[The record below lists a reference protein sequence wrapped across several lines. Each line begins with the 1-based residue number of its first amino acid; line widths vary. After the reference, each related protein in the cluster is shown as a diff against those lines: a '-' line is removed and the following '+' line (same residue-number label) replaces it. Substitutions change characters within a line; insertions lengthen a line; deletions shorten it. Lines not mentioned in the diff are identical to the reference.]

1 MEGNFRKDSDM
12 NEFDTAPSQGIFYPP
27 AVKELLD
34 AFAKAERHLE
44 RWRAS
49 TLGDIDRDRVA
60 RKIVLEVRSGETQP
74 DLVWRA
80 AVAKVLLE
88 ARFQTWKAEDDQAA
102 TSKPP
107 QHERQPK
114 PSAATEIPSAGPHA
128 EPRHTNEDAT
138 PGAGALPDKTPGD
151 EVDPGTG

>member
-1 MEGNFRKDSDM
+1 MT
-12 NEFDTAPSQGIFYPP
+12 EFDTAPSHGVFYPP
-27 AVKELLD
+27 EVRGLVD

-44 RWRAS
+44 RWRGSA
-49 TLGDIDRDRVA
+49 LGDIDRDRVA

-88 ARFQTWKAEDDQAA
+88 ARSPTWTVDEDRKS
-102 TSKPP
+102 SKRP
-107 QHERQPK
+107 QHKRQLE
-114 PSAATEIPSAGPHA
+114 PSASSEMPSAGPHA
-128 EPRHTNEDAT
+128 TPRHTNEDAT
-138 PGAGALPDKTPGD
+138 PGSGALPDKPPGD